1 MWSRTIL
8 AFLHSSELFSLNYF
22 SWKIIIHFKG
32 TNIQVKYIALLSSI
46 LRLLYESRVLWQ
58 RFLYVQI
65 PVLLARSITTVR
77 DTGGTPA
84 STWPTS
90 LWRPR
95 FCSWMLQNLGNDY
108 RQQVRVLLSGATAT
122 SELKWQKEE
131 VWGVE
136 KNPQN
141 VIKAAQTL
149 QYKWNKRQF
158 FLCFQNR
165 LSL

>member
-8 AFLHSSELFSLNYF
+8 AFLHSSELFYLNCF

-32 TNIQVKYIALLSSI
+32 TNIQVRYIALLPSI
-46 LRLLYESRVLWQ
+46 LRLLYESRGLWQ
-58 RFLYVQI
+58 RFLYVQT
-65 PVLLARSITTVR
+65 PVLLPRSITTVR

-90 LWRPR
+90 LWCPR

-131 VWGVE
+131 VWGGRE
-136 KNPQN
+136 KSSKCYKSSTNIAIQMKQN
-141 VIKAAQTL
+141 TIFSL
-149 QYKWNKRQF
+149 
-158 FLCFQNR
+158 
-165 LSL
+165 LSKST

>member
-8 AFLHSSELFSLNYF
+8 AFLHSSELFYLNCF

-32 TNIQVKYIALLSSI
+32 TNIQVRYIALLPSI
-46 LRLLYESRVLWQ
+46 LRLLYESRGLWQ
-58 RFLYVQI
+58 RFLYVQT
-65 PVLLARSITTVR
+65 PVLLPRSITTVR

-90 LWRPR
+90 LWCPR

-131 VWGVE
+131 VWGGRE
-136 KNPQN
+136 KSSKCYKSSTNIAIQMKQN
-141 VIKAAQTL
+141 TVFSL
-149 QYKWNKRQF
+149 
-158 FLCFQNR
+158 
-165 LSL
+165 LSKST

>member
-8 AFLHSSELFSLNYF
+8 AFLHSSELFYLNCF

-32 TNIQVKYIALLSSI
+32 TNIQVKYIALLPSI

-58 RFLYVQI
+58 RFLYVQT
-65 PVLLARSITTVR
+65 PVLLPRSITTVR

-90 LWRPR
+90 LWCPR

-131 VWGVE
+131 VWGGRE
-136 KNPQN
+136 KSSKCYKSSTNIAMQMKQN
-141 VIKAAQTL
+141 TIFSL
-149 QYKWNKRQF
+149 
-158 FLCFQNR
+158 
-165 LSL
+165 LSKST